1 MNSFQALRRII
12 HGTAQAHKR
21 SVTFGIP
28 TVTRPFFP
36 SHFATHSRT
45 ESSTLESSPR
55 QNTEPKKTMDYQDW
69 TKERL
74 LERVRELEAQ
84 LKTQSQSQSQPSQP
98 TTATPPVV
106 ASQLLPTAATST
118 TAEEAG
124 EPPKKKQKKKS
135 TGIDPSRYTTRLIAL
150 KLSYLGKNYGGFEHS
165 GYSSVPSIEEELW
178 KALVKGCLITPAD
191 PSKIDF
197 SPFEYSKCGRT
208 DRGVSAFG
216 QVISIRVRSN
226 RPPPPKPEQPEE
238 DVVMGGSP
246 EQEQQQPTTTGKD
259 GKKQQQK
266 QQKPKKE
273 WEDIVDEIN
282 YPKVLN
288 RLLPPDIKVLAWAP
302 TLPEGFSARFSCY
315 ERQYRY
321 FFTNPSMAPTL
332 LAPGEKPGRLDIAAM
347 KKAAKYF
354 EGLHDFRNFCKVD
367 GGKQISNFQRRI
379 FECDIEEVKEQDLGG
394 VNWWGGEDKGK
405 VYYFHVRGS
414 AFLWHQIRHMVAII
428 FNVGQGLE
436 QPEVVRE
443 LLDVERNGRKPGY
456 IMAEEVP
463 LVLWDCVFPKRPEI
477 VTGDGEKKVLSESE
491 DERAFMHDPDFKGE
505 IKFKDDGVD
514 WVWLG
519 EDQPGNLMGSNGL
532 VDQLWEYW
540 HERKMDELLSGL
552 LLQQVATRADLTKKL
567 GKEEPLPKKN
577 GKENLQR
584 VYKGGNVTR
593 SSGVYVP
600 VMKKE
605 LMPTPVEINHKWAQS
620 KGFKD
625 SEDMAN
631 TKNWRSVI
639 KANKAAE
646 KAAAAAGDKPE

>member
-1 MNSFQALRRII
+1 MNSFQALRRSIN
-12 HGTAQAHKR
+12 GPAQAHKR
-21 SVTFGIP
+21 AVTFVI
-28 TVTRPFFP
+28 TSTIHTFP
-36 SHFATHSRT
+36 GTSRSSTHSHR
-45 ESSTLESSPR
+45 ESKPPRSSNRNILPWR
-55 QNTEPKKTMDYQDW
+55 RKKKMDYQDW

-74 LERVRELEAQ
+74 LERVKELEAQ
-84 LKTQSQSQSQPSQP
+84 LKSQQTQPSSQTIPLPTTITTTTPSQP
-98 TTATPPVV
+98 AP
-106 ASQLLPTAATST
+106 AS
-118 TAEEAG
+118 ENG

-150 KLSYLGKNYGGFEHS
+150 KLAYLGKNYGGFEFS
-165 GYSSVPSIEEELW
+165 GCGSLPSIEEELW

-191 PSKIDF
+191 PTKVDF

-226 RPPPPKPEQPEE
+226 KPPPSPKPGQPAE
-238 DVVMGGSP
+238 DVVMEGTP
-246 EQEQQQPTTTGKD
+246 EQEQEQQP
-259 GKKQQQK
+259 GKKQQIP
-266 QQKPKKE
+266 KPPRKE

-321 FFTNPSMAPTL
+321 FFTNPAMPPTL
-332 LAPGEKPGRLDIAAM
+332 LAPGEKSGWLDIDAM
-347 KKAAKYF
+347 RKAAKYF

-379 FECDIEEVKEQDLGG
+379 FECGVEEVEGQDLGG
-394 VNWWGGEDKGK
+394 MDWWDEQRGKGK

-414 AFLWHQIRHMVAII
+414 AFLWHQIRHMVAVV

-436 QPEVVRE
+436 RPEVVRE

-463 LVLWDCVFPKRPEI
+463 LVLWDCVFPKRPEG
-477 VTGDGEKKVLSESE
+477 VAVGEGEG
-491 DERAFMHDPDFKGE
+491 DERSFMHDPEFKGE
-505 IKFKDDGVD
+505 IRFKDDGVE

-519 EDQPGNLMGSNGL
+519 EDQPANLMGSNGL

-552 LLQQVATRADLTKKL
+552 LLQQVAKRPDLSRKL
-567 GKEEPLPKKN
+567 GKEEPQPKKN

-605 LMPTPVEINHKWAQS
+605 LMPTPVEINHKWAQA

-625 SEDMAN
+625 SEDMAQ

-639 KANKAAE
+639 KANKAE
-646 KAAAAAGDKPE
+646 KAAAAGGGEKVEQ